1 MMLDV
6 KIKMNSH
13 LFLRDP
19 EQSELGRKI
28 VKDGLR
34 LINQIGFEDFT
45 FKKLAKEINTTEA
58 GIYRYFENKHRL
70 LTYLTSWYWSFLEY
84 KLYYHTNNL
93 KDPKQKLIKV
103 IEVLARPEESKHHSD
118 FISEKEA
125 YRLLMWEGSKAYL
138 TRHVQ
143 DDNHE
148 MHFSPLKN
156 LCAAIATIITEY
168 RPKYKYPH
176 SLASTLMETA
186 YTQKF
191 FMINLPSLT
200 DYKDKKDLNG
210 LQNYLESIVFSI
222 LK

>member
-1 MMLDV
+1 MILDV

-13 LFLRDP
+13 LYLRDP

-28 VKDGLR
+28 VKTGLL
-34 LINQIGFEDFT
+34 LINQIGFEEFT
-45 FKKLAKEINTTEA
+45 FKKLAKEINT
-58 GIYRYFENKHRL
+58 
-70 LTYLTSWYWSFLEY
+70 
-84 KLYYHTNNL
+84 

-103 IEVLARPEESKHHSD
+103 IEVLARPEDSKHDSD

-143 DDNHE
+143 DDNRE
-148 MHFSPLKN
+148 MHFKPLKS
-156 LCAAIATIITEY
+156 LCAAIATIILEF

-186 YTQKF
+186 YSQKF

-210 LQNYLESIVFSI
+210 LQKYLESIVFSI